1 MSRFTKPFALA
12 VSLLAAALAR
22 PAVAATFVVGVE
34 NIDYLPHYTV
44 ENGEYKGFA
53 RAVLDAYAK
62 DRGHVFEYRPIPI
75 ARLFREFVEGHVDFK
90 YPDHP
95 NWSQDIKIGKAIVY
109 SDPVVAYID
118 GVSVRPDKL
127 GQPPDKIH
135 TLGTIYGFTAWD
147 WLDQIKAGSVRLEG
161 NPHFEGLVKQGMWGR
176 VDGVY
181 ANVSGVVYQL
191 DKVLKQPGALVFDPS
206 LPHSRS
212 SYLLSTIKH
221 PEIIADFNQWLKN
234 NAARVAQMK
243 VDYAVEKGL
252 Q

>member
-1 MSRFTKPFALA
+1 MPRFAKPIALA
-12 VSLLAAALAR
+12 ICSAILALAHPAAAT
-22 PAVAATFVVGVE
+22 TFIVGVE

-53 RAVLDAYAK
+53 RALLDAYAK

-75 ARLFREFVEGHVDFK
+75 ARLFREFVEGNVDFK

-95 NWSQDIKIGKAIVY
+95 NWSQEIKIGKAIVY

-118 GVSVRPDKL
+118 GVSVVPAKL
-127 GQPPDKIH
+127 GQPQEKIR

-147 WLDQIKAGSVRLEG
+147 WLDQIKAGRVRLEE
-161 NPHFEGLVKQGMWGR
+161 NPHFEGLVKQALWGR

-181 ANVSGVVYQL
+181 ANVSGVAYQL
-191 DKVLKQPGALVFDPS
+191 DQVLKQPGGLVFDPS
-206 LPHSRS
+206 LPYSRS

-221 PEIIADFNQWLKN
+221 PEIIADFNAWMKE
-234 NAARVAQMK
+234 NAARISQMK
-243 VDYAVEKGL
+243 IDYAVEKGL